1 MTKLL
6 NHINTYQSEAD
17 YQNDNSKNF
26 PNVSYIVEND
36 NVLFKSIYP
45 FAIVMGISNYT
56 DRLYTDVYDRTAL
69 KWYKLNSNN
78 EYEEY
83 GLFGTSR
90 NDPYYEGKLVL
101 EDDYEYE
108 WNGSEWVNVGE
119 HKFVE
124 NWIAPTDDE
133 LRNVGVSNDLC
144 SYAFNKYRFTLSAPT
159 VSSINFSNEPCE
171 RFGFER
177 ITGPWEVGTIYETT
191 VDTYLIYGSNSKLAG
206 KGFEMLA
213 TTEIIPKKYETIE
226 RPMFA
231 KAYDTL
237 DEAKIDKEKVGL
249 NTAAILPNNDI
260 YIFAQNG
267 LELTDDYVL
276 FGRLNDTEECLYQ
289 PVTDNNRQ
297 CQSFSNYLDRTKL
310 HTVYINGYLANDIF
324 ASCTSLANVKLGNK
338 FSINTSTNNTVHYF
352 YNCTSLPVDGNIRYA
367 DTMAVEVVD
376 KTVTNYTFNVKEGTK
391 IINGLCFNIGKYNN
405 QGWTI
410 TLPNSVEYIGY
421 QAFYNM
427 LISPNYINLPP
438 NLKYIG
444 NSAFEQSYAK
454 GSSLVIPN
462 SVETIG
468 NRAFFNNSYNY
479 LTIGS
484 GVKTIGSKAFCTEQ
498 SSTRD
503 VYVTCRPTVPPTIPS
518 DQTNQGLWDSHS
530 KIKYIKVP
538 SESVTRYKNA
548 DGWKSYS
555 IKIQSM

>member
-1 MTKLL
+1 MTKIL

-26 PNVSYIVEND
+26 PNVSYIEEDDIVM
-36 NVLFKSIYP
+36 FAGIYP
-45 FAIVMGISNYT
+45 FAIVMDISNYT

-83 GLFGTSR
+83 GVFGTSR

-133 LRNVGVSNDLC
+133 LQNVGVSNDLC

-159 VSSINFSNEPCE
+159 VSTLTFSNEPCQ
-171 RFGFER
+171 RFGHER
-177 ITGPWEVGTIYETT
+177 ITGPWEVGTIYETS
-191 VDTYLIYGSNSKLAG
+191 VDTYLLYGSNSNLVG
-206 KGFEMLA
+206 KGFEMLT

-237 DEAKIDKEKVGL
+237 DEAETDKINVGL
-249 NTAAILPNNDI
+249 NAAAILPNNDI
-260 YIFAQNG
+260 YTFTHNG

-276 FGRLNDTEECLYQ
+276 LGRLNDTEECLYQ

-297 CQSFSNYLDRTKL
+297 CQIFSNYLDRTKL
-310 HTVYINGYLANDIF
+310 NTVNINGYLANDIF
-324 ASCTSLANVKLGNK
+324 NSCTSLANVNFDEN
-338 FSINTSTNNTVHYF
+338 FSVNTNYSNRFFN
-352 YNCTSLPVDGNIRYA
+352 NCTSLPVEGNIRYA
-367 DTMAVEVVD
+367 DTMAVGVVD
-376 KTVTNYTFNVKEGTK
+376 TTVTNYTFNVKEGTK
-391 IINGLCFNIGKYNN
+391 MINGLCFTIGQFNR

-410 TLPNSVEYIGY
+410 TLPNSVEYILY
-421 QAFYNM
+421 EAFYY
-427 LISPNYINLPP
+427 LSIYPNYLNLPS

-444 NSAFEQSYAK
+444 NGAFEHSYAK
-454 GSSLVIPN
+454 GNSFVIPD

-468 NRAFFNNSYNY
+468 GRAFFNNNYNY

-498 SSTRD
+498 TSTRD

-518 DQTNQGLWDSHS
+518 DQTNQGLWDTHS
-530 KIKYIKVP
+530 SIRYIKVP
-538 SESVTRYKNA
+538 SASVTRYKNA

-555 IKIQSM
+555 GKIQSM

>member
-1 MTKLL
+1 MNLL

-17 YQNDNSKNF
+17 YQNDKSKNY

-45 FAIVMGISNYT
+45 FAIVMGIANYT
-56 DRLYTDVYDRTAL
+56 DRLYTDVYDRTAS

-159 VSSINFSNEPCE
+159 VSSIIISNEPCE

-191 VDTYLIYGSNSKLAG
+191 VDTYLIYGSNSNLAG

-260 YIFAQNG
+260 YTFAQNG

-297 CQSFSNYLDRTKL
+297 CKSFSNYLDRTKL

-324 ASCTSLANVKLGNK
+324 ASCNSLANVKFGNK
-338 FSINTSTNNTVHYF
+338 FSINTSTNNTVSYF

-391 IINGLCFNIGKYNN
+391 IINGSCFSIGKYNN
-405 QGWTI
+405 QGWTMN
-410 TLPNSVEYIGY
+410 LPNSVEYIGY
-421 QAFYNM
+421 HAFYDI

-444 NSAFEQSYAK
+444 NSAFEHSYAK

-468 NRAFFNNSYNY
+468 SRAFFNNSYNY

-498 SSTRD
+498 SSTIN